1 MKIVA
6 DENIPFVVEC
16 FCSIGEVEVA
26 AGSEMTPALV
36 ADADIL
42 LVRSVTNVDFNLL
55 SNSRVR
61 FVGTA
66 TIGFEHIDTEFLK
79 KRNIGFASAPGSNAN
94 SVAEYVVAALL
105 SIGRKHKIQ
114 LEGKSIGVIGVGN
127 VGSRVVAKCG
137 ALGMKCVLNDPPLK
151 RQTGDQKY
159 RPLAE
164 VFDCD
169 IVTLHT
175 PLTFEGIDKTYHLAD
190 EKFFNSLKTGCVF
203 INTARGAVA
212 DTTALKNALHS
223 GKLDAAVL
231 DVWKNEPDIDI
242 KLLDI
247 VDIATP
253 HIAGYSL
260 DGKIGGMIMI
270 YEAAC
275 QYFGLETK
283 FDTQTF
289 LPAPQVRKIEIEPD
303 KGNEQEM
310 LLEVVEKVYDIKA
323 DDAGLRRI
331 LKIHKDK
338 RGEFFSKLR
347 KEYPVRREFQNTKI
361 KIATENTEDTENKPK
376 ESSISKTLSGKL
388 EGIGFLLSQE

>member
-6 DENIPFVVEC
+6 DENIPFAADC
-16 FCSIGEVEVA
+16 FCSIGKVEVA
-26 AGSEMTPALV
+26 AGNEMTPDLL

-79 KRNIGFASAPGSNAN
+79 QRGIGFASAPGSNAN
-94 SVAEYVVAALL
+94 SVAEYVAASLL
-105 SIGRKHKIQ
+105 SVGRKHKIQ

-127 VGSRVVAKCG
+127 AGSRVVAKCT
-137 ALGMKCVLNDPPLK
+137 ALGMKCVPNDPPLK

-159 RPLAE
+159 RPIEE

-169 IVTLHT
+169 VISIHT

-190 EKFFNSLKTGCVF
+190 EKFFNSLKTGCIF

-212 DTTALKNALHS
+212 DSTALKNALRS

-231 DVWKNEPDIDI
+231 DVWENEPDIDI

-260 DGKIGGMIMI
+260 DGKIAGMIMI

-283 FDTQTF
+283 FDAQTF
-289 LPAPQVRKIEIEPD
+289 LPAPQVPQIEIEPD
-303 KGNEQEM
+303 KDNEQEM
-310 LLEVVEKVYDIKA
+310 LLEAVEKVYDIKA
-323 DDAGLRRI
+323 DDARLRRI
-331 LKIHKDK
+331 LKMRKDK
-338 RGEFFSKLR
+338 RGGFFSRLR
-347 KEYPVRREFQNTKI
+347 KEYPVRREFQNTKVVVEDG
-361 KIATENTEDTENKPK
+361 KAERIAR
-376 ESSISKTLSGKL
+376 KL
-388 EGIGFLLSQE
+388 DGIGFRVENKK